1 MKIAIASGKGGTG
14 KTFVSTNL
22 FQFFQSIGHHTL
34 LVDCDVE
41 CPNSLIFFK
50 LKKISDTLVMEYR
63 PKIDLDKCNYC
74 GRCSDYCEYNAIFCI
89 PELEQIRLLSNLC
102 HGCEACAVACK
113 HNAIKDSK
121 TEIGKISFF
130 TDSYNHIFIEGRM
143 KEGKISS
150 VPVIKSTIKEASFLS
165 YDYMILDSSPGT
177 SCPFIQTATRADYI
191 IIVTEP
197 TPFGLSDLQQAV
209 ETLDTLNKNYGVI
222 INRAGLGNADVY
234 DYLNKN
240 HIPILAEIPFSKE
253 IAHLY
258 SEGKLAV
265 SYIDDVNELFKGIYN
280 NIIDNGSSIY

>member
-22 FQFFQSIGHHTL
+22 FQIFQSLGHHTL

-50 LKKISDTLVMEYR
+50 LKKISDTFVMEYR
-63 PKIDLDKCNYC
+63 PEIDLDKCNYC

-89 PELEQIRLLSNLC
+89 PELEQIHLLSNLC
-102 HGCEACAVACK
+102 HGCEACSVACK
-113 HNAIKDSK
+113 YNAIKDSK

-150 VPVIKSTIKEASFLS
+150 VPVIKSTIKEASFMS

-177 SCPFIQTATRADYI
+177 SCPFIQTAIRADYI

-197 TPFGLSDLQQAV
+197 TPFGLSDLQQAI

-265 SYIDDVNELFKGIYN
+265 SYLDDINELFKGIYS

>member
-22 FQFFQSIGHHTL
+22 FQFFQSLGHHPL

-50 LKKISDTLVMEYR
+50 LKKISDTFVMEYR
-63 PKIDLDKCNYC
+63 PEIYLDKCNYC

-150 VPVIKSTIKEASFLS
+150 VPVIKSTIKEASLLS

-177 SCPFIQTATRADYI
+177 SCPFIQTAIRADYI
-191 IIVTEP
+191 ILVTEP

-240 HIPILAEIPFSKE
+240 HIPVLAEIPFSKE

-265 SYIDDVNELFKGIYN
+265 SYLDDINELFKGIYS
-280 NIIDNGSSIY
+280 NIIDNGNSIY